1 MTLSSSNA
9 RLAASGLFLSTMAL
23 ALSACGGGSDNTTA
37 TVTPPVVST
46 PAPVISNQLYT
57 ETNET
62 ANALVHLTRNADG
75 SITIKNRILT
85 GGAGLNG
92 TAVGTSAPGP
102 DSLAS
107 QHSVIISADKTT
119 LFAVNAG
126 DASVSVFSIDQT
138 SGDLTLK
145 KTSKTLGATPTS
157 LAFNNGILY
166 VMFQSGS
173 DQVGA
178 YSLQSDGSLSQLGL
192 YALPAG
198 AMGPTQIV
206 VSPDNNYLVA
216 SAGTASNNVASY
228 PMNKDGTLG
237 TPISNTSAS
246 AGISN
251 PFAGAFVSSTL
262 YLETDAK
269 NAGLGSY
276 SFSGAGVLKQITSV
290 TIGQTAPC
298 WLVISPDG
306 KFAYVGNAA
315 GTISSLS
322 IGSDGKLALV
332 NATAASEPSAITG
345 VPAVS
350 ADSFISADG
359 KFLYSAYIGDDKVVA
374 YSIAADGSLTKLNE
388 QVIGTATKLS
398 LQGLAG
404 I

>member
-1 MTLSSSNA
+1 MTLSSNSA

-23 ALSACGGGSDNTTA
+23 ALSACGGSDNTTA
-37 TVTPPVVST
+37 PVTVPPPVTT
-46 PAPVISNQLYT
+46 PAPVVSNQLYT

-62 ANALVHLTRNADG
+62 ANALVHLVRNADG

-92 TAVGTSAPGP
+92 TAVGTTAPAP
-102 DSLAS
+102 DSLGS
-107 QHSVIISADKTT
+107 QHSVIVSADKTT

-126 DASVSVFSIDQT
+126 DASISVFSIDQT

-145 KTSKTLGATPTS
+145 KTSKTLGSTPTS
-157 LAFNNGILY
+157 LAFNAGILY
-166 VMFQSGS
+166 VMFQSGA

-178 YSLQSDGSLSQLGL
+178 YTLQSDGSLSQIGL
-192 YALPAG
+192 YPLPAG

-206 VSPDNNYLVA
+206 ISPDNNYLVA
-216 SAGTASNNVASY
+216 SAGPGSNNVAAY
-228 PMNKDGTLG
+228 PMNKDGSLG
-237 TPISNTSAS
+237 APVSNTTAS
-246 AGISN
+246 AGITN
-251 PFAGAFVSSTL
+251 PFAGAFVSATL
-262 YLETDAK
+262 YLESDVTG
-269 NAGLGSY
+269 AGLGSY
-276 SFSGAGVLKQITSV
+276 SFSNAGALKQISSV
-290 TIGQTAPC
+290 TIGQPAPC

-306 KFAYVGNAA
+306 KFAYVGNGA

-332 NATAASEPSAITG
+332 NAKAASEAQAIAG
-345 VPAVS
+345 VNAVS
-350 ADSFISADG
+350 SDSFISPDG
-359 KFLYSAYIGDDKVVA
+359 KFLYSAYIGDDKVVS

-388 QVIGTATKLS
+388 QVVGTATKLS